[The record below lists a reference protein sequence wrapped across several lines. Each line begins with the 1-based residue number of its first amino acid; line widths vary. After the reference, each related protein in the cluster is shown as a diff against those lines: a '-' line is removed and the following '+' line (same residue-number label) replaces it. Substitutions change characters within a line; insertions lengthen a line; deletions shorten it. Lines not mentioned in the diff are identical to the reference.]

1 MAIQLDPETY
11 LREPQGPKE
20 EYDTWLNDFNLEDR
34 KGDISE
40 LLVANADVRLLYTQ
54 MVIHVVHF
62 QDLLLKVHC
71 FHSYYSNYP
80 HRLYYIVLVM
90 EGANQFVLRRA
101 NAIDQFV
108 LKIADTSF
116 HNLQVPSQVSHSNY
130 WQRYF
135 YKVFQLEQDKK
146 RRADLMKRADD
157 TEDQQLEWDD
167 MG

>member
-1 MAIQLDPETY
+1 
-11 LREPQGPKE
+11 
-20 EYDTWLNDFNLEDR
+20 
-34 KGDISE
+34 
-40 LLVANADVRLLYTQ
+40 
-54 MVIHVVHF
+54 
-62 QDLLLKVHC
+62 
-71 FHSYYSNYP
+71 
-80 HRLYYIVLVM
+80 M
-90 EGANQFVLRRA
+90 EGANQLALRRA

-108 LKIADTSF
+108 LKIADTLF

>member
-62 QDLLLKVHC
+62 QDLLLK
-71 FHSYYSNYP
+71 S
-80 HRLYYIVLVM
+80 IVFTVII
-90 EGANQFVLRRA
+90 QTIF
-101 NAIDQFV
+101 I
-108 LKIADTSF
+108 
-116 HNLQVPSQVSHSNY
+116 
-130 WQRYF
+130 
-135 YKVFQLEQDKK
+135 VFIILCWLWKE
-146 RRADLMKRADD
+146 LIN
-157 TEDQQLEWDD
+157 
-167 MG
+167 